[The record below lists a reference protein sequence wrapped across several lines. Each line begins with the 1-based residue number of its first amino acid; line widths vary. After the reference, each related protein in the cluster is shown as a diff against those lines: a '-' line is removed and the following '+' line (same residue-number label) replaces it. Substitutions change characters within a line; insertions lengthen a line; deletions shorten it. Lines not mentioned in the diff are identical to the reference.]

1 MNKLRL
7 LIKAIKWL
15 LNRPP
20 ELEKWQGW
28 YVKLPGDDQLQN
40 VVILQVYSKCVA
52 LRRTDRCHNTKHDRI
67 TFKISDVEF
76 VDRND

>member
-1 MNKLRL
+1 MNKLRV

-20 ELEKWQGW
+20 ELIKGQSW
-28 YVKLPGDDQLQN
+28 YVKLPSHEQLQS
-40 VVILQVYSKCVA
+40 VIVLEVYSKSVA
-52 LRRTDRCHNTKHDRI
+52 LHRTNRCTNSEHDRI